1 MLDQEKVAAF
11 LLVFARAGAFL
22 AAGPLF
28 WLPNIPRPAKA
39 GFAFAVALLLFPVVP
54 VPPLSFPGGLI
65 GYALGVAQETCVG
78 LLLGFVCSLV
88 FHSLTVAGQ
97 LMDIQM
103 GFFMANI
110 FDPATGFQATI
121 ASRFLYLLGVVLFFI
136 LDGHHVLLAGLARSY
151 ELVPLLG
158 STLKGATAL
167 SVIRIFARMISLA
180 VQIAAPVIAV
190 VLIIDVCLGILG
202 RTSPE
207 MNIFMLGFPVKVGL
221 GIFTLSILVPLLG
234 VVFRS
239 LVGVVERDLLT
250 VMKGL
255 S

>member
-1 MLDQEKVAAF
+1 MLDQEQVAAF

-28 WLPNIPRPAKA
+28 WLPNIPRAAKA
-39 GFAFAVALLLFPVVP
+39 GFAFVVALVLFPVVP
-54 VPPLSFPGGLI
+54 AFHPSFSGGFL
-65 GYALGVAQETCVG
+65 GFALAAAQETCVG
-78 LLLGFVCSLV
+78 LLLGCVCSLV
-88 FHSLTVAGQ
+88 FHSRTVAGQ

-110 FDPATGFQATI
+110 FDPATGAQATI
-121 ASRFLYLLGVVLFFI
+121 TSRFLYLLGVVLFFT

-151 ELVPLLG
+151 NIVPLLG
-158 STLKGATAL
+158 ATLQGATAL
-167 SVIRIFARMISLA
+167 SVIRIFAQTIALA
-180 VQIAAPVIAV
+180 VQIAAPVVAV
-190 VLIIDVCLGILG
+190 ILIIDICLGILG

-207 MNIFMLGFPVKVGL
+207 MNIFMLGFPAKVGL

-239 LVGVVERDLLT
+239 LVGMVERDLLI
-250 VMKGL
+250 VLKGL